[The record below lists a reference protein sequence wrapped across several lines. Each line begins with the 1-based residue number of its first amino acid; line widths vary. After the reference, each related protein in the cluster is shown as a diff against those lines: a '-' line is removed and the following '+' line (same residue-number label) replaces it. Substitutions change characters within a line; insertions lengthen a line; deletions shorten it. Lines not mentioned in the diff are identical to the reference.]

1 MSDKTF
7 HVTSEDVRKLEAQE
21 SKYHGG
27 KTPKDSDVSA
37 LKVRLHCNP
46 KATLLSHAS
55 NTVFISLT
63 STRNHSVSNLH
74 N

>member
-21 SKYHGG
+21 SKYHDG

-46 KATLLSHAS
+46 KPTLSHP
-55 NTVFISLT
+55 
-63 STRNHSVSNLH
+63 STPDLSFTLH
-74 N
+74 EATR